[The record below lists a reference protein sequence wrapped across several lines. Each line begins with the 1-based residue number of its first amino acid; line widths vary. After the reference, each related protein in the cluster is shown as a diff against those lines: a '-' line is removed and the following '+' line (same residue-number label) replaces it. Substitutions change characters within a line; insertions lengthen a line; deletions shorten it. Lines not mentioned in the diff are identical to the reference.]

1 MNTMLRRLFIL
12 NPLFEEA
19 TRARRKFFRTAGGPG
34 RGLSIAIVGIAGLVY
49 VWLLAEIMISRGGI
63 GQVTFILF
71 AQLTLVTLFM
81 PISVY
86 GAISGER
93 ERTTWE
99 ALILTRLTH
108 GQIVVGKLVWRIA
121 GLVILMAFFLLP
133 ILVSIS
139 YSMDDGQARPLGG
152 MIFNSE
158 QNQYISNSVWSFIC
172 RAEVMTFTWGFSLCA
187 YGLWVSAN
195 TRKSVTSAALIFVS
209 LLTVLLLLPILFN
222 MIGGPMLEA
231 DYSGNYGTWVL
242 MHINS
247 FYALSRMTGSDG
259 GGYDSSDGGPDPLH
273 GNEWGMLQSGVY
285 TAGAIIFIYATYRTL
300 KLWEE
305 HKNRIG

>member
-1 MNTMLRRLFIL
+1 MSTVLRRLFIL

-19 TRARRKFFRTAGGPG
+19 TRTRRKFFRTAGGPG
-34 RGLSIAIVGIAGLVY
+34 RGLSIAIVGIVALIY
-49 VWLLAEIMISRGGI
+49 VWLLAEIMISGG
-63 GQVTFILF
+63 GASQTTFILF
-71 AQLTLVTLFM
+71 AQLVLVTLFM

-108 GQIVVGKLVWRIA
+108 GQIVVGKMVWRIT
-121 GLVILMAFFLLP
+121 GLIILMAFFLLP
-133 ILVSIS
+133 ILLSMMYSTNASPVSVGREAWMVIV
-139 YSMDDGQARPLGG
+139 
-152 MIFNSE
+152 N
-158 QNQYISNSVWSFIC
+158 
-172 RAEVMTFTWGFSLCA
+172 AEIMTFTWGFGLCS

-195 TRKSVTSAALIFVS
+195 TRKSVTSAALIFIS
-209 LLTVLLLLPILFN
+209 LLTVLVLLPILFSI
-222 MIGGPMLEA
+222 IGGPVSEA
-231 DYSGNYGTWVL
+231 DYSGNYGAWIL

-247 FYALSRMTGSDG
+247 FYALGRMTDSGNGSYGNSGDN
-259 GGYDSSDGGPDPLH
+259 GPDPLY
-273 GNEWGMLQSGVY
+273 GSEWGALQTGVY
-285 TAGAIIFIYATYRTL
+285 LAGAAIFLYATYRTL